1 MAQMG
6 RPRRFDRDQ
15 AVQQALHLF
24 WQHGY
29 ESTSLAQLKAHIGG
43 GITAPSFYAAFGSKE
58 ALFKETVSCYL
69 NSYGRVNDA
78 LWDDSL
84 PPKQAI
90 ETSLRRSVKM
100 QCEEHHPKGCMVALA
115 VMSGGAD
122 EHAAVLKPLTDSR
135 QRTLNGFIHC
145 IQRGIAT
152 GELVKQTDPAVIATL
167 FDSFLLGVSTLARDG
182 IHYRVLDDAVTA
194 LMKLWDAHAEVIAPP
209 HL

>member
-69 NSYGRVNDA
+69 NSSGRVNDA

-194 LMKLWDAHAEVIAPP
+194 LMKLWDAHAEVISPP
-209 HL
+209 HP

>member
-152 GELVKQTDPAVIATL
+152 VELVKQTDPAVIATL

>member
-6 RPRRFDRDQ
+6 RPRRFDRDE

-29 ESTSLAQLKAHIGG
+29 ESTSLAQLKAQIGG

-78 LWDDSL
+78 LWEDSL
-84 PPKQAI
+84 PPREAI
-90 ETSLRRSVKM
+90 EISLRRSVKM
-100 QCEEHHPKGCMVALA
+100 QCEEHHPKGCMVALG
-115 VMSGGAD
+115 VMAGGSQ
-122 EHAAVLKPLTDSR
+122 EHSAVLKPLADSR
-135 QRTLNGFIHC
+135 QRTLNGFIRC
-145 IQRGIAT
+145 IERGVAT
-152 GELVKQTDPAVIATL
+152 GELAQQTQPAVIATL

-182 IHYRVLDDAVTA
+182 VSYRELDDAVTA
-194 LMKLWDAHAEVIAPP
+194 LMKVWDTLRPA
-209 HL
+209 

>member
-1 MAQMG
+1 MK
-6 RPRRFDRDQ
+6 DQ

-78 LWDDSL
+78 LWNDSL

-115 VMSGGAD
+115 VMSGGQMNMR
-122 EHAAVLKPLTDSR
+122 P
-135 QRTLNGFIHC
+135 C
-145 IQRGIAT
+145 
-152 GELVKQTDPAVIATL
+152 
-167 FDSFLLGVSTLARDG
+167 
-182 IHYRVLDDAVTA
+182 
-194 LMKLWDAHAEVIAPP
+194 
-209 HL
+209 

>member
-135 QRTLNGFIHC
+135 QRTLNGFIHG

-194 LMKLWDAHAEVIAPP
+194 LMKLWDAHAEVISPP

>member
-194 LMKLWDAHAEVIAPP
+194 LMKLWDAHAEVISPP

>member
-29 ESTSLAQLKAHIGG
+29 ESTSLAQLKAQIGG

-78 LWDDSL
+78 LWDESL
-84 PPKQAI
+84 PPREAI

-100 QCEEHHPKGCMVALA
+100 QCEDHHPKGCMVALA

-135 QRTLNGFIHC
+135 QRTLNGFVHC
-145 IQRGIAT
+145 IQRGIAS
-152 GELVKQTDPAVIATL
+152 GELGKQTDSAVIATL

-182 IHYRVLDDAVTA
+182 VEYRVLDDAITA
-194 LMKLWDAHAEVIAPP
+194 LMKVWDANSQVKSSPP
-209 HL
+209 L

>member
-29 ESTSLAQLKAHIGG
+29 QSTSLAQLKAQIGG

-58 ALFKETVSCYL
+58 ALFNETVSCYL

-84 PPKQAI
+84 PPREAI
-90 ETSLRRSVKM
+90 EISLRRSVKM
-100 QCEEHHPKGCMVALA
+100 QCEDHHPKGCMVALA
-115 VMSGGAD
+115 VMSGSSD

-135 QRTLNGFIHC
+135 QRTLNGFSHC
-145 IQRGIAT
+145 IQRGIAS
-152 GELVKQTDPAVIATL
+152 GELRKQIDPAVIATL

-182 IHYRVLDDAVTA
+182 VDYPALDNAVTV
-194 LMKLWDAHAEVIAPP
+194 LMTVWDTNAHA
-209 HL
+209 

>member
-1 MAQMG
+1 METAMAQIG

-29 ESTSLAQLKAHIGG
+29 ESTSLAQLKAQIGG

-58 ALFKETVSCYL
+58 ALFNETVSCYL

-84 PPKQAI
+84 PPREAI

-100 QCEEHHPKGCMVALA
+100 QCEDHHPKGCMVALA
-115 VMSGGAD
+115 VMSGGSD

-135 QRTLNGFIHC
+135 QRTLNGFSRC
-145 IQRGIAT
+145 IQRGIAS
-152 GELVKQTDPAVIATL
+152 GELRKQIDPAVIATL

-182 IHYRVLDDAVTA
+182 VDYSVLDNAVTA
-194 LMKLWDAHAEVIAPP
+194 LMTVWDANAQA
-209 HL
+209 

>member
-182 IHYRVLDDAVTA
+182 IHYRVLDDAITA
-194 LMKLWDAHAEVIAPP
+194 LMKLWDAHAEVISPP

>member
-6 RPRRFDRDQ
+6 RPRRFDRDE

-29 ESTSLAQLKAHIGG
+29 EATSLAQLKAQIGG

-58 ALFKETVSCYL
+58 ALFREVVACYL

-78 LWDDSL
+78 LWDNSL
-84 PPKQAI
+84 PPREAI

-100 QCEEHHPKGCMVALA
+100 QCEDKHPKGCMVALS
-115 VMSGGAD
+115 VMSGGAE
-122 EHAAVLKPLTDSR
+122 EHSAVLKPLADSR
-135 QRTLNGFIHC
+135 RRTLNGFIHC
-145 IQRGIAT
+145 IKRGIAY
-152 GELVKQTDPAVIATL
+152 GELAKDTDAAAIATL

-182 IHYRVLDDAVTA
+182 VSHSVIDSSVTSLLA
-194 LMKLWDAHAEVIAPP
+194 IWDANTGAG
-209 HL
+209 

>member
-194 LMKLWDAHAEVIAPP
+194 LMKLWDAHAEVISSP